1 MRKSQ
6 RNDFVWATFWAIVT
20 AISLVGSCFATGS
33 SAKKVEHLEGGYTVE
48 LPVTL
53 SVAQGN
59 PMPDFVLYKVNN
71 PAGKQ
76 LLAIY
81 LGCAPDTRFK
91 PPANAVSS
99 STPIGGYAA
108 TSVRWSD
115 KGQTLSG
122 TSLLQLK
129 SNGWPCVAHMI
140 FRELSKGDADL
151 AESVVQSFHLDQTQ
165 Q

>member
-1 MRKSQ
+1 MRMLFWPVFILLT
-6 RNDFVWATFWAIVT
+6 FVNEATAGDV
-20 AISLVGSCFATGS
+20 ATP
-33 SAKKVEHLEGGYTVE
+33 KIEHLEGGYSVE
-48 LPVTL
+48 LPASL
-53 SVAQGN
+53 SIAPGN
-59 PMPDFVLYKVNN
+59 PMPDFVLYKVND

-108 TSVRWSD
+108 TSLRWSD
-115 KGQTLSG
+115 KGEGHSG

-140 FRELSKGDADL
+140 FRDLSKGDAEL
-151 AESVVQSFHLDQTQ
+151 AESIVRSFSADESPK
-165 Q
+165 

>member
-1 MRKSQ
+1 VRKSQ
-6 RNDFVWATFWAIVT
+6 RNDFVWGTFWAIVT
-20 AISLVGSCFATGS
+20 ALSLVGSCLATGS
-33 SAKKVEHLEGGYTVE
+33 SAKKEHLEGGYTVE
-48 LPVTL
+48 LRVIL
-53 SVAQGN
+53 SVVQGN
-59 PMPDFVLYKVNN
+59 PMPDFVLYKVNDQ
-71 PAGKQ
+71 AGKQ

-115 KGQTLSG
+115 KGETLSG

-151 AESVVQSFHLDQTQ
+151 AESIVQSFGLVQAQ
-165 Q
+165 K